1 MIKYLG
7 SKKNLTAMISA
18 LCFHIKPDGTV
29 IDPFSGT
36 GRVGLALKAMGH
48 KVICGDH
55 NHYAYTLGL
64 CHVQA
69 DLKTYDT
76 NDSGSVRAIIREMN
90 NLPPVSGYFTQTF
103 CEESRFFQP
112 SNGAIIDAARD
123 FVESLDLNPEKKAVL
138 VTSIIEA
145 ADKVDSTVG
154 IQMAYLKSWAD
165 RANNKVE
172 FLFPEMKTAQKNRC
186 EAYHED
192 AVKLVKRTD
201 ADIAYFDP
209 PYNQHKYLGNY
220 HIWETLSLWDKP
232 ATYGVAKKRID
243 CKDRTSDFNSK
254 TKAKAA
260 IETLI
265 KSCKAPHIV
274 LSYNNEGHVAED
286 EIKAILASARSELL
300 VFAYDHKRHVG
311 HKIGIFNQKGQK
323 VGEESHARTT
333 EYMFFATDDKM
344 IAGRARRNM
353 AQYLL

>member
-1 MIKYLG
+1 
-7 SKKNLTAMISA
+7 
-18 LCFHIKPDGTV
+18 
-29 IDPFSGT
+29 
-36 GRVGLALKAMGH
+36 
-48 KVICGDH
+48 
-55 NHYAYTLGL
+55 
-64 CHVQA
+64 
-69 DLKTYDT
+69 
-76 NDSGSVRAIIREMN
+76 
-90 NLPPVSGYFTQTF
+90 
-103 CEESRFFQP
+103 
-112 SNGAIIDAARD
+112 
-123 FVESLDLNPEKKAVL
+123 
-138 VTSIIEA
+138 
-145 ADKVDSTVG
+145 
-154 IQMAYLKSWAD
+154 
-165 RANNKVE
+165 
-172 FLFPEMKTAQKNRC
+172 MKTAQKNRC

-286 EIKAILASARSELL
+286 EIKAILASARSELI

-333 EYMFFATDDKM
+333 EYMFFATDDKT